1 MCTRLAEWCIEVDTF
16 GSKLDFFVKS
26 LIYLSCNMVT
36 EAPLE
41 SNIQEKVLGL
51 MTRSETLMSHLAS
64 VETDYS
70 IIYPFLVFLY
80 NSMARREELRVF
92 FVTESPCHGLNTFL
106 RIFCSL
112 KEAESSD
119 SSDESDKAKVQEW
132 VTRLLVLLMTN
143 YDGDLSSYEEDK
155 VSLFEQLI
163 MSFPREERSNV
174 LYFYK

>member
-1 MCTRLAEWCIEVDTF
+1 
-16 GSKLDFFVKS
+16 
-26 LIYLSCNMVT
+26 
-36 EAPLE
+36 
-41 SNIQEKVLGL
+41 
-51 MTRSETLMSHLAS
+51 MSHLAS

-92 FVTESPCHGLNTFL
+92 FVTESPCHGLNTFV

-163 MSFPREERSNV
+163 MAFPKEERSNV
-174 LYFYK
+174 LYFYKQIVTLNLEEKKATPGEDRSDTSNTVCRDILPRHLMKSMLAV